1 MTLLTEF
8 MKREEHL
15 NYIRQIIENTIG
27 KEVPVEVTLLDE
39 GADFNQS
46 FTDLKEFIKMDVEE
60 E

>member
-1 MTLLTEF
+1 MNF
-8 MKREEHL
+8 MKKEEHL
-15 NYIRQIIENTIG
+15 NYVRQIIENTIG

>member
-1 MTLLTEF
+1 MTCRCSTEV
-8 MKREEHL
+8 MVE
-15 NYIRQIIENTIG
+15 ICVQIIENTIG